1 MSNKVEKILKGI
13 ASYIVIFIGVA
24 IIVTCTTSLFV
35 TVLTTTLDI
44 SLTSE
49 QVNVAAKLTFANVV
63 FLSII
68 IMLIDELRRRLTIK
82 RTISHIVDAT
92 KKVIEGDFSVR
103 IERPEYAGSEDFETV
118 IDSFNKMTEEL
129 AGVEALRGDFIANV
143 SHEMKT
149 PLSVIQNYA
158 RLLSDENISE
168 EQRREYTGI
177 IKESSKRLSSMIT
190 NILKLNRLE
199 NQKIFPKKE
208 KFNLTE
214 NITECLLG
222 FESVWDKKNIY
233 LETYIEDDVYME
245 ADKELLELVW
255 NNLFSNAFK
264 FTPDGGKVS
273 VVLCVRENDA
283 IVRVADTGCGMTPEI
298 GGRIFDKFYQGD
310 SSHATEGNGLG
321 LALVKRVVDILRG
334 EIYVESTLGEG
345 SVFTVSFRRCKDE
358 I

>member
-214 NITECLLG
+214 NLTECLLG
-222 FESVWDKKNIY
+222 FESVWDRKNIY

-264 FTPDGGKVS
+264 FTPAGGKVS